1 MHDIKYFIL
10 NKNNQTIQG
19 GQKKISEEANYQKY
33 YKKTLFFKIQGV
45 RAPRFYLVRPCFYP
59 KIELEKKHFF
69 RLNRIKL
76 TCPFQYP

>member
-19 GQKKISEEANYQKY
+19 GQKKFSEEANYQKY

-45 RAPRFYLVRPCFYP
+45 RAPRSTWSAPVFTQ
-59 KIELEKKHFF
+59 K
-69 RLNRIKL
+69 
-76 TCPFQYP
+76 

>member
-45 RAPRFYLVRPCFYP
+45 RAPVLLGPPLFLPKNRVR
-59 KIELEKKHFF
+59 KKTFF
-69 RLNRIKL
+69 
-76 TCPFQYP
+76 